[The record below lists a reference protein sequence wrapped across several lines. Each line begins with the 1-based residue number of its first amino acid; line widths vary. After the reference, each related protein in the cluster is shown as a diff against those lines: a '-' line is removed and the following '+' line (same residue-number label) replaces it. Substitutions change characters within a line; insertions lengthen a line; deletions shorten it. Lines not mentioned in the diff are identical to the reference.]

1 MPFCLFLVIFNPSF
15 IPLLVLVVLSG
26 TESNRG
32 IIFNP
37 GLVIIGFP
45 GIGAWVKFSWVS
57 SKNEAW
63 CFSYISCIEPLRN
76 TETSCSWVVQGSLDT
91 SVSAGAKFT
100 IPLLFSFYRTFS
112 RHVFP
117 RSMCKVSVFYV
128 WWFELFLMCPS
139 KQKHQE
145 HLFSSFN
152 FLPYG
157 KS

>member
-32 IIFNP
+32 IRFIPRLAIFNP
-37 GLVIIGFP
+37 GLVIIGFL

-112 RHVFP
+112 RQCVPAQYVQGLGFLCLVIWVVFD
-117 RSMCKVSVFYV
+117 VS
-128 WWFELFLMCPS
+128 
-139 KQKHQE
+139 Q
-145 HLFSSFN
+145 
-152 FLPYG
+152 
-157 KS
+157 